1 MQWFRVL
8 KFPCFREGMDKETEM
23 KLYMFFILFDVMIL
37 LAYPFIYIASKLR
50 KFFDF
55 KR

>member
-1 MQWFRVL
+1 MRWFRVFE
-8 KFPCFREGMDKETEM
+8 FPCFREGKEAEM
-23 KLYMFFILFDVMIL
+23 KLYMFFIMIDVMIL
-37 LAYPFIYIASKLR
+37 LAYPFIFIASKLR